1 LRSDRKNIM
10 TSLNPIQILSQG
22 AEEEK
27 AEHAR
32 MSSFIGA
39 IAIGDLVKSTMGPK
53 GMDKILVSMGQ
64 DGYPGEIQVTND
76 GATILRSIGV
86 DNPAAKVLVNI
97 SKVQDDEVGDGTTS
111 VTVLAAELL
120 REAELLVAKKLH
132 PQTIISGF
140 RHALKVALEVL
151 KDIAIDNKG
160 DNEAFK
166 KDLLNIARTTLSSK
180 ILNQHKDL
188 FAELAVNAVLR
199 LQGNNDL
206 ELIQILKK
214 TGGSLEDSYLDEGF
228 LLEKEI
234 GHNQPKRIENARVL
248 VANTPMDTD
257 KIKIFGSKVKV
268 DSTAKIAEIETAEK
282 GKMKNKVEKILAHD
296 ITCFI
301 NRQLIYDYPDQLFAD
316 AGIMAIE
323 HADFD
328 GIERLAKVLGAE
340 IVSTFDAPEKV
351 QLGNCKLIEEIMIGE
366 DKLLK
371 FSGVKKGEACTVV
384 LRGATKMI
392 VDEAERSLH
401 DALCVLTQTVK
412 ETRTVYG
419 GGCSEVRMARYI
431 DELAAR
437 TPGKEALAIEGFARA
452 LRQIPTIISDNGGY
466 DSSQLVSELR
476 AMHVQD
482 HATAGLNM
490 VTGEVGDMKE
500 LGITESYAVKQAVVS
515 SAAEAAE
522 MILRVDDILKSTPR
536 QRGGDRCQ

>member
-1 LRSDRKNIM
+1 M
-10 TSLNPIQILSQG
+10 TSMNPVQILRQG

-53 GMDKILVSMGQ
+53 GMDKILVQMGQ
-64 DGYPGEIQVTND
+64 DGYPGDIQVTND

-120 REAELLVAKKLH
+120 REAEQLVSKKLH
-132 PQTIISGF
+132 PQIIISGY
-140 RHALKVALEVL
+140 RAALQVASQVL
-151 KDIAIDNKG
+151 TDTAIDNGK
-160 DNEAFK
+160 DAEAFK
-166 KDLLNIARTTLSSK
+166 KDLMNIARTTLSSK
-180 ILNQHKDL
+180 ILNQHKEH

-199 LQGNNDL
+199 LNGSTDL

-214 TGGSLEDSYLDEGF
+214 TGGSIEDSYLDEGF

-234 GHNQPKRIENARVL
+234 GHNQPKRIENARIL

-268 DSTAKIAEIETAEK
+268 DSTAKVAEIELAEK
-282 GKMKNKVEKILAHD
+282 NKMKQKVEKILTHD

-316 AGIMAIE
+316 AGVMAVE

-340 IVSTFDAPEKV
+340 IVSTFDQPEKV
-351 QLGNCKLIEEIMIGE
+351 TLGNCKLIEEIIIGE

-371 FSGVKKGEACTVV
+371 FSGVKQGEACTVV

-392 VDEAERSLH
+392 VDESERSLH

-412 ETRTVYG
+412 ETRTVFG
-419 GGCSEVRMARYI
+419 GGCSEMRMARHVE
-431 DELAAR
+431 ELAAR
-437 TPGKEALAIEGFARA
+437 TPGKEALAIESFARA
-452 LRQIPTIISDNGGY
+452 LRQIPTIIADNGGY

-476 AMHVQD
+476 AMHSQD
-482 HATAGLNM
+482 QIYQGLNM
-490 VTGEVGDMKE
+490 VTGETGDMRE
-500 LGITESYAVKQAVVS
+500 LGITESFAVKHAVVN

-522 MILRVDDILKSTPR
+522 MILRVDDILKATPR
-536 QRGGDRCQ
+536 QRGGDNCM

>member
-1 LRSDRKNIM
+1 M
-10 TSLNPIQILSQG
+10 TALNPVQILREG

-53 GMDKILVSMGQ
+53 GMDKILVSMGN

-120 REAELLVAKKLH
+120 REAESLVSKKLH
-132 PQTIISGF
+132 PQTIISGY
-140 RHALKVALEVL
+140 RLALKVALKVL
-151 KDIAIDNKG
+151 TDTAIDNSK
-160 DNEAFK
+160 DAEAFK
-166 KDLLNIARTTLSSK
+166 KDLLAIARTTLSSK
-180 ILNQHKDL
+180 ILNQHKEH
-188 FAELAVNAVLR
+188 FAQMAVDAVLR
-199 LQGNNDL
+199 LKGSTDL
-206 ELIQILKK
+206 ELINILKK
-214 TGGSLEDSYLDEGF
+214 TGGSIEDSYLDEGF

-234 GHNQPKRIENARVL
+234 GHNQPKRMENAKIL

-257 KIKIFGSKVKV
+257 KIKVFGSKVKV
-268 DSTAKIAEIETAEK
+268 DSVANIAEIELAEK
-282 GKMKNKVEKILAHD
+282 GKMKAKVEKILTHN
-296 ITCFI
+296 INCFI

-316 AGIMAIE
+316 AGVMAIE
-323 HADFD
+323 HADFE
-328 GIERLAKVLGAE
+328 GIERLSKVLGAD
-340 IVSTFDAPEKV
+340 IVSTFNNPDKV
-351 QLGNCKLIEEIMIGE
+351 VLGECALIEEVMIGE
-366 DKLLK
+366 QKLIK

-412 ETRTVYG
+412 EPRTVFG
-419 GGCSEVRMARYI
+419 GGCSEMRMARHI

-437 TPGKEALAIEGFARA
+437 TPGKEALAIESFARA

-476 AMHVQD
+476 AMHSNDEVYG
-482 HATAGLNM
+482 GLNM
-490 VTGEVGDMKE
+490 RSGEVGNMRE
-500 LGITESYAVKQAVVS
+500 MGVTESFAVKYAVVS

-522 MILRVDDILKSTPR
+522 MILRVDDILKATPR
-536 QRGGDRCQ
+536 RRGGNECM

>member
-1 LRSDRKNIM
+1 M
-10 TSLNPIQILSQG
+10 TALNPVQILSQG

-53 GMDKILVSMGQ
+53 GMDKILVSMGN

-97 SKVQDDEVGDGTTS
+97 SKVQDEEVGDGTTS

-120 REAELLVAKKLH
+120 REAESLVAKKLH
-132 PQTIISGF
+132 PQTIISGY
-140 RHALKVALEVL
+140 RQAVKVALDVL
-151 KDIAIDNKG
+151 KDIAIDNGK
-160 DNEAFK
+160 DAEAFK
-166 KDLLNIARTTLSSK
+166 EDLMNIARTTISSK
-180 ILNQHKDL
+180 LLNQHKEL
-188 FAELAVNAVLR
+188 FAKLAVDAVLR
-199 LQGNNDL
+199 LNGNSDL

-214 TGGSLEDSYLDEGF
+214 TGGNLDDSYLDEGF

-234 GHNQPKRIENARVL
+234 GHNQPKRIENARIL

-257 KIKIFGSKVKV
+257 KIKVFGSKVKV
-268 DSTAKIAEIETAEK
+268 DSTAKIAEIELAEK
-282 GKMKNKVEKILAHD
+282 NKMKKKVDKILTHD

-316 AGIMAIE
+316 AGVMGIE

-340 IVSTFDAPEKV
+340 IVSTFEQPDKV
-351 QLGNCKLIEEIMIGE
+351 RLGTCKVIEEVIIGE
-366 DKLLK
+366 DKLIK
-371 FSGVKKGEACTVV
+371 FSGVSIGEACTVV
-384 LRGATKMI
+384 MRGATKMI

-412 ETRTVYG
+412 ETRTVFG
-419 GGCSEVRMARYI
+419 GGCSEMRMARHI

-437 TPGKEALAIEGFARA
+437 TPGKEALAIESFARA
-452 LRQIPTIISDNGGY
+452 LRAIPTIIADNGGY
-466 DSSQLVSELR
+466 DSSQLVTELR
-476 AMHVQD
+476 AMHSQD
-482 HATAGLNM
+482 QVYSGLNM
-490 VTGEVGDMKE
+490 VTGEVGDVKE
-500 LGITESYAVKQAVVS
+500 LGITESYAVKYAVVS

-536 QRGGDRCQ
+536 QRGGDQCQ